1 MLFKRRNRESIFS
14 KIRNF
19 IWPKMGIKKTIIYY
33 KYRILRMPHSTRDIA
48 MGLASGCVVS
58 WTPTIPFQILQCF
71 IFCKIVRANFPASLL
86 GTAFGNPWTFPIL
99 FIIAYNVG
107 NLSLTLLGYN
117 MVLEIQTDQNI
128 FANIFETIEVIL
140 VTSLE
145 ESGNFLLGLVGIT
158 SFFQSDFPADVLEKS
173 YEYLHKIILPTLVGG
188 YIMAVFTYPMFY
200 YSFFYMITAGRASRI
215 VVSKKVHKI
224 IDHRHEKK
232 ERKNK

>member
-1 MLFKRRNRESIFS
+1 MIFKRRNRESIFS

-19 IWPKMGIKKTIIYY
+19 IWPKMGIKRTIIYY
-33 KYRILRMPHSTRDIA
+33 KYRILRMPHSTHDIA

-71 IFCKIVRANFPASLL
+71 IFCRVVKANFPAAVL
-86 GTAFGNPWTFPIL
+86 GTAFGNPWSFPIL
-99 FIIAYNVG
+99 FTISYHVGQSFLDITGLENVLIFLAG
-107 NLSLTLLGYN
+107 
-117 MVLEIQTDQNI
+117 ETDI
-128 FANIFETIEVIL
+128 FKQEGFGVQKFA
-140 VTSLE
+140 
-145 ESGNFLLGLVGIT
+145 
-158 SFFQSDFPADVLEKS
+158 
-173 YEYLHKIILPTLVGG
+173 PTLIGG